1 MSGRSFAAVQPLQPE
16 QSGKPASSIQP
27 GGPPE
32 PIPVNTVGQTL
43 LVPVSF
49 CLKADGLGRV
59 RESET
64 ATILR
69 LEPRVVVNQDKDQ
82 LP

>member
-1 MSGRSFAAVQPLQPE
+1 
-16 QSGKPASSIQP
+16 
-27 GGPPE
+27 
-32 PIPVNTVGQTL
+32 L

-49 CLKADGLGRV
+49 CLEADGLGRV

-69 LEPRVVVNQDKDQ
+69 LEPRVVVNEDKDQ